1 LVTKVVSLSPNG
13 GIELLSK
20 FVVDRFHIRKFE
32 VSEKSNK
39 FFLKDLTFVV
49 ISLLYTSIKVKLFLY
64 GWKEFEIGGRD
75 EKGNFDR

>member
-1 LVTKVVSLSPNG
+1 MQ
-13 GIELLSK
+13 E
-20 FVVDRFHIRKFE
+20 FE

-39 FFLKDLTFVV
+39 FFPKDLTFVV

-75 EKGNFDR
+75 EKGNLDG